1 MLAAMTPQ
9 NTKPLAGRVALVTGA
24 NTGIGRVTARE
35 LARQGAHVF
44 IACRSAERAKPVVD
58 EIRAI
63 DGNAKVDVLPLDL
76 GDFDSVRQC
85 AQAFLAR
92 NLPLHLLINNAG
104 LAGASGLTKSGF
116 ELAFGTNHMGH
127 FLLTQLLMDRLK
139 ASAPARIVTVASK
152 AHYRA
157 QGIDWDAVRRPTQ
170 SKTGL
175 PEYGVSKLSNVLF
188 SAELSRRLAGSGIT
202 TYSLH
207 PGVVASDVWRE
218 VPWPLR
224 SLIKL
229 LMISTE
235 EGAATTL
242 YCATSAEAG
251 QQTGLYYDSC
261 RPKQPGKA
269 AQDLALAARL
279 WKRSDEW
286 VR

>member
-1 MLAAMTPQ
+1 M
-9 NTKPLAGRVALVTGA
+9 
-24 NTGIGRVTARE
+24 
-35 LARQGAHVF
+35 
-44 IACRSAERAKPVVD
+44 
-58 EIRAI
+58 
-63 DGNAKVDVLPLDL
+63 
-76 GDFDSVRQC
+76 
-85 AQAFLAR
+85 
-92 NLPLHLLINNAG
+92 
-104 LAGASGLTKSGF
+104 
-116 ELAFGTNHMGH
+116 
-127 FLLTQLLMDRLK
+127 
-139 ASAPARIVTVASK
+139 
-152 AHYRA
+152 
-157 QGIDWDAVRRPTQ
+157 
-170 SKTGL
+170 

-269 AQDLALAARL
+269 AQDLALAAQL